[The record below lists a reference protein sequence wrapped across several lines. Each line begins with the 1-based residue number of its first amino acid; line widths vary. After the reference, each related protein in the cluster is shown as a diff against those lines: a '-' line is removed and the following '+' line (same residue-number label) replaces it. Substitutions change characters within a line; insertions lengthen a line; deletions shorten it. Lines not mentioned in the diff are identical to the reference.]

1 MLLYMIQD
9 KYNLEKVYEGTI
21 EQLYEELSV
30 LTLENIKMYPG
41 LRPQWD
47 NFYEV
52 WLRFGPEAAR
62 TNLIPYIWTGK
73 IPSVPEAGYGT
84 KR

>member
-1 MLLYMIQD
+1 MIQT

-21 EQLYEELSV
+21 EQLQQELRV
-30 LTLENIKMYPG
+30 LTLENIKSYPG
-41 LRPQWD
+41 LKPQWD
-47 NFYEV
+47 DFYEM

-73 IPSVPEAGYGT
+73 IPSVTEAGYG
-84 KR
+84 RR